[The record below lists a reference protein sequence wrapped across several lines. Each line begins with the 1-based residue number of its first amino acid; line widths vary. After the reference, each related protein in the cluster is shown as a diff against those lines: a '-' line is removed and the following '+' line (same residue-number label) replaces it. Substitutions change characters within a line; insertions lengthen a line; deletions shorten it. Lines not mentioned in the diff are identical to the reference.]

1 MVTTFGSGV
10 KAPLSMFCKATKTPE
25 ATVAAKVPLLTSA
38 HEPMTMVA
46 PGAAALAH
54 SASRIDSTST
64 NATAPGSVQL
74 FVPPGGGGWNWR
86 KLPLGKAVE
95 RPKVL
100 RKVSQSPGPQLP
112 VATPVQQADGSPLPA
127 QTAFPGLKTSLSSTT
142 AMISPS
148 PEMPSA
154 KSGFKS

>member
-1 MVTTFGSGV
+1 MLTTFGNGV
-10 KAPLSMFCKATKTPE
+10 KAPLSMFSKATKTPE
-25 ATVAAKVPLLTSA
+25 ATVAPKVPVPTSA

-100 RKVSQSPGPQLP
+100 RKVPQSPIPQLP
-112 VATPVQQADGSPLPA
+112 ALTPVQQGDGWLSPVQA
-127 QTAFPGLKTSLSSTT
+127 EFPGLKTSLSSTT
-142 AMISPS
+142 AMI
-148 PEMPSA
+148 
-154 KSGFKS
+154 